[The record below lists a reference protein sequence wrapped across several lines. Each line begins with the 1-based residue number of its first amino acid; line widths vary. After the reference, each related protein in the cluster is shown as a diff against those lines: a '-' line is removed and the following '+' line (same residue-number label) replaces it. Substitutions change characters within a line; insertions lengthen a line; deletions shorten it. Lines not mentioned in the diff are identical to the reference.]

1 MNRGK
6 VAPKVTKNHKMHEK
20 KYHQVSPTLQHSDYQ
35 IFMCDTLLKKSLTKY
50 HQVSPTFLIVIPYEY
65 IYLAPIYKLYNQHAS
80 AIYFAGEQFLS
91 PPGCTQFVHPHV
103 HGL

>member
-1 MNRGK
+1 MPP
-6 VAPKVTKNHKMHEK
+6 APHKMNEK
-20 KYHQVSPTLQHSDYQ
+20 KYHQVSPSVTNFFGSD
-35 IFMCDTLLKKSLTKY
+35 SLRTY
-50 HQVSPTFLIVIPYEY
+50 L
-65 IYLAPIYKLYNQHAS
+65 YLAPIYKLYNQHAS